1 MRTHTD
7 THTQIISLI
16 NPKRIKKRHKIL
28 ENVKIILNEHFFLS
42 RELFEINL
50 KASLKQ

>member
-1 MRTHTD
+1 MRIHTD
-7 THTQIISLI
+7 THTQIISLT

-28 ENVKIILNEHFFLS
+28 ENIKIILNDRIFLS